1 MNNPADMSIETAIEI
16 AGSQSELARRLGIT
30 LQRLSN
36 WRSRGIPFDQVI
48 RVAQA
53 VDFQVTPHQLNP
65 DLYPNPTDGVP
76 PDQQSAA

>member
-1 MNNPADMSIETAIEI
+1 MSIDTAIHI
-16 AGSQSELARRLGIT
+16 AGSQSELARRLGIS

-36 WRSRGIPFDQVI
+36 WRSRGIPVDQVL

-53 VDFQVTPHQLNP
+53 VEFKVTPHQLNP
-65 DLYPNPTDGVP
+65 ELYPNPTDGVP